1 MKHRVMLTKLM
12 RSMALTVTATSLLTM
27 YPYCAQADP
36 AECLGRA
43 MSYFAQMD
51 QLLSKEKNWIIPF
64 IDLNARF
71 GHLEDCDTDAL
82 LEEVVKW
89 RYAQPIIYNPRA
101 KEYLVRFSS
110 RDVTVGFAY
119 SARERKSDT
128 HSAGWVRK

>member
-1 MKHRVMLTKLM
+1 
-12 RSMALTVTATSLLTM
+12 MAFTVTATSLLTI
-27 YPYCAQADP
+27 YPYCAEADP
-36 AECLGRA
+36 AECLRRA

-51 QLLSKEKNWIIPF
+51 QLLSKEKNWMIPF

-89 RYAQPIIYNPRA
+89 RYAEPITYNPRA

-110 RDVTVGFAY
+110 RDVTVGCAY

-128 HSAGWVRK
+128 HSAG